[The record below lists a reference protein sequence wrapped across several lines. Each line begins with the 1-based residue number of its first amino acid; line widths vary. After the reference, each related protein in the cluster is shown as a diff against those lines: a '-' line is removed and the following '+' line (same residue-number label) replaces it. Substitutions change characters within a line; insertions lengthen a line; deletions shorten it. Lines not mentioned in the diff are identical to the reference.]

1 MATKVCR
8 DCELDLPLDS
18 FSRNGRRD
26 GYRRPECRKCQHL
39 RSREINPNYQH
50 TKGAVAARA
59 NHTMSENNVVSI
71 KQKKLKE
78 QKHTCV
84 YCGAKIS
91 LDSSDLDHKTPLS
104 RGGTDHEENLQALC
118 KKCNK
123 EKHSKTDSEYRAWI
137 KLVR

>member
-1 MATKVCR
+1 MANKVCR
-8 DCELDLPLDS
+8 DCKLDLPVDS

-39 RSREINPNYQH
+39 RSSEINPNYQH
-50 TKGAVAARA
+50 TKGAVDARA
-59 NHTMSENNVVSI
+59 SHTMSQKDVVSI

-84 YCGAKIS
+84 YCGTKIG

-123 EKHSKTDSEYRAWI
+123 EKHSKTDIEYKAWI
-137 KLVR
+137 KLVN